1 MHYARRRMNALLTSA
16 ESLLSLGLAAFLA
29 ATVVPFSSEAVLF
42 GVLRMHGEL
51 FWPALAVATV
61 GNTAGGM
68 SSWLIGRFMES
79 KNIGSKKPLTQLE
92 RSQVES
98 VQADYVRRWG
108 APALIFAWL
117 PVVGDALCL
126 ASGWLRLDAMQ
137 VMFWQA
143 AGRFA
148 RYWVVAQGAA
158 L

>member
-1 MHYARRRMNALLTSA
+1 MNALLTPA
-16 ESLLSLGLAAFLA
+16 EGLLSLGLAAFLA
-29 ATVVPFSSEAVLF
+29 ATVLPFSSEAVLF
-42 GVLRMHGEL
+42 GVLRMHGDL
-51 FWPALAVATV
+51 FWPALAIATV

-68 SSWLIGRFMES
+68 STWLIGRFIGS

-92 RSQVES
+92 RGQVES

-126 ASGWLRLDAMQ
+126 ASGWLRLDGMQ
-137 VMFWQA
+137 VMVWQA
-143 AGRFA
+143 VGRFA